1 MGDPLRLFRHFADAA
16 GDTSRFTRSVP
27 RPAVLVVAVP
37 RVCASAL
44 AFSLEQEDVYD
55 VCAPDVTAGEPLPV
69 RRFDAVVTTVPAPE
83 ALGDVVIELP
93 ESFDRPVTVSVHD
106 VTFPVT
112 VSENHPIEDVTHL
125 LHRYLMEG
133 EQPPGVT
140 SGIRTSAAPS
150 VVETRYHHVRRPS

>member
-1 MGDPLRLFRHFADAA
+1 M
-16 GDTSRFTRSVP
+16 RFTRSVP

-37 RVCASAL
+37 RVCGSAL

-55 VCAPDVTAGEPLPV
+55 VYAPDVTAGEPLPA

-112 VSENHPIEDVTHL
+112 VSENHPLEDVTHL
-125 LHRYLMEG
+125 LHRYLLG
-133 EQPPGVT
+133 GAQPPGAT
-140 SGIRTSAAPS
+140 AGSRTSAVPS
-150 VVETRYHHVRRPS
+150 VVDTRNHHVRGPS